1 MGKLRALRR
10 YIQKRP
16 GRFMS
21 ERVDY
26 TRFWDDPD
34 RNYMKA
40 SGAQQRGWRDDHP
53 WNPSWGLFHNPE
65 SYRDFVIKTLRD
77 MGYEVR

>member
-10 YIQKRP
+10 YIQTRP

-21 ERVDY
+21 EREDY
-26 TRFWDDPD
+26 TVFSDDPG
-34 RNYMKA
+34 RKYIKA
-40 SGAQQRGWRDDHP
+40 SGAQQRGWRSDHP
-53 WNPSWGLFHNPE
+53 WNPSLGIFHNPR